1 MANKKV
7 IDLKDIWISYPESS
21 NFSMKNLLRLRKDE
35 VFWAVK
41 GLNFEIYKGEVL
53 GIIGRNGS
61 GKSTLLKLLSG
72 LILPDKGEY
81 KVYGK
86 RPVLLTLGAGF
97 DAELSGIDN
106 IYLNA
111 LYLGHKKKD
120 VDRDLKEII
129 EYSELGDFVYKPV
142 RTYSSGMKARL
153 AFSIAVT
160 LDPEVLLI
168 DEVLGV
174 GDQQFKDKSKAT
186 IMDKIQQKRTVI
198 MVTHSANLVKD
209 ICDRVVWIHKGE
221 QMEVGPPEEVVPKY
235 LEFMKGNKK

>member
-1 MANKKV
+1 M
-7 IDLKDIWISYPESS
+7 
-21 NFSMKNLLRLRKDE
+21 
-35 VFWAVK
+35 
-41 GLNFEIYKGEVL
+41 
-53 GIIGRNGS
+53 
-61 GKSTLLKLLSG
+61 
-72 LILPDKGEY
+72 
-81 KVYGK
+81 
-86 RPVLLTLGAGF
+86 
-97 DAELSGIDN
+97 SGIDN

-120 VDRDLKEII
+120 VDRDLEKII